1 MQALILAGGLG
12 TRLRPVVA
20 DRPKSM
26 AAVDDRPFLAYQ
38 IACLRRWGVDHVV
51 LCVGYLHAHVSD
63 YFGDGAASGVRI
75 DYSVED
81 EPLGTGGAVKLAE
94 RFVDG
99 PFFVLNG
106 DTYFD
111 IDLRAMARAHHRR
124 AAPGDAHGNG
134 RSGEREDA
142 GAGPLGT
149 VAVVE
154 VADGRAFGSV
164 ALRADG
170 RIEAFR
176 EKSAELAPGF
186 INAGIYWLEKDVMN
200 HIPSGRAVSLE
211 RDVFPGLVADRRGL
225 YAFPAAGFFVDIGT
239 PDGYAAFIAHIHA
252 QGDHSH
258 DHPEQGAA
266 SA

>member
-38 IACLRRWGVDHVV
+38 IAGLRRWGVEHVV
-51 LCVGYLHAHVSD
+51 LCVGYLHEHVSA
-63 YFGDGAASGVRI
+63 YFGDGTASGLRI

-81 EPLGTGGAVKLAE
+81 RPLGTGGAVKLAE
-94 RFVDG
+94 RFVRG
-99 PFFVLNG
+99 PFLVLNG

-111 IDLRAMARAHHRR
+111 VDLRAMARAHQAR
-124 AAPGDAHGNG
+124 AVPGGVNGNG
-134 RSGEREDA
+134 RPGEA
-142 GAGPLGT
+142 HTAGPLGT

-154 VADGRAFGSV
+154 VPDTRAFGSV

-176 EKSAELAPGF
+176 EKSADLAPGF

-252 QGDHSH
+252 QGAHSH

>member
-12 TRLRPVVA
+12 TRLRSVVA

-38 IACLRRWGVDHVV
+38 IACLKRWGVDHVV
-51 LCVGYLHAHVSD
+51 LCVGYLHEHVSAH
-63 YFGDGAASGVRI
+63 FGDGAALGVRI

-81 EPLGTGGAVKLAE
+81 HPLGTGGAVKWAE
-94 RFVDG
+94 RFVRG
-99 PFFVLNG
+99 PFLVLNG

-111 IDLRAMARAHHRR
+111 IDLRAMARAHRRR
-124 AAPGDAHGNG
+124 AAPGGSNAQANHPAEG
-134 RSGEREDA
+134 A

-154 VADGRAFGSV
+154 VADARAYGSV

-176 EKSAELAPGF
+176 EKSAAPEPGF

-200 HIPSGRAVSLE
+200 YIPSGRAVSLE
-211 RDVFPGLVADRRGL
+211 RDVFPDLVADRRGM
-225 YAFPAAGFFVDIGT
+225 YAFPATGFFVDIGT
-239 PDGYAAFIAHIHA
+239 PDGYAAFIAHIRA
-252 QGDHSH
+252 QGAHSH